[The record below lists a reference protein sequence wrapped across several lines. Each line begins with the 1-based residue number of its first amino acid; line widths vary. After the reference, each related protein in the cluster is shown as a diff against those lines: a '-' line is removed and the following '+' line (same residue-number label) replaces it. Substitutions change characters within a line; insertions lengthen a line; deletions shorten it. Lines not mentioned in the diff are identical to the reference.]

1 MDSQFLIPVLSNLC
15 SEPVGIK
22 IFEILVQDPDNGD
35 SSSIAFRV
43 KYLFVFYSDIVNFVW
58 KTYEGETKTILLIF

>member
-22 IFEILVQDPDNGD
+22 NFEILVQDPDNGD

-43 KYLFVFYSDIVNFVW
+43 KYLFVF
-58 KTYEGETKTILLIF
+58 